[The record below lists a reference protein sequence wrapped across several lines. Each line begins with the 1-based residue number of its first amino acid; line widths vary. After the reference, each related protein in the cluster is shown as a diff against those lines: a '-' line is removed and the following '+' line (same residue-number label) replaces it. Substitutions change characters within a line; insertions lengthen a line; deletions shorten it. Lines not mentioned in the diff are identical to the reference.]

1 MKLQLVAVVFSLK
14 GGGYELNLISEDSWY
29 SSRRLTRSLPEA
41 WVPKLSL
48 AYGLANEAEFLLPN
62 PNVQCTFFS
71 VSLNI

>member
-1 MKLQLVAVVFSLK
+1 MV
-14 GGGYELNLISEDSWY
+14 D